1 MGKKKN
7 KEPEV
12 RQPDVESQ
20 RWYQSLRDNDASLV
34 KVRRKRYKLRWLKPG
49 QIVRLGRLLLR
60 KRKEDVVSGGNTL
73 TGDTGDMFSALRD
86 DQKLLCKTAAIFI
99 LDGYWK
105 LKFRYWYLWRWFY
118 YVRQYDS
125 FDLENL
131 IAEGKKKVPLEQFL
145 KITMFLTGAKDT
157 LMMMRTEEAERILRE
172 LSGGASTA
180 SANQSEASATQG
192 ISSSV

>member
-7 KEPEV
+7 KEPEI

-20 RWYQSLRDNDASLV
+20 RWYQSLRDNDASMV
-34 KVRRKRYKLRWLKPG
+34 KVRNKRYKLRWLKPG

-60 KRKEDVVSGGNTL
+60 KRKNDVVDAGNTI
-73 TGDTGDMFSALRD
+73 TGYAGDMLSALTD

-105 LKFRYWYLWRWFY
+105 IKFRYWYLWRWFY
-118 YVRQYDS
+118 YIKQYDS
-125 FDLENL
+125 FELEAL

-180 SANQSEASATQG
+180 SASPSEASATQG
-192 ISSSV
+192 TSSSA